1 MMIYEKYLAFS
12 KIVRLSLSVLTQ
24 LSNHNGVGVGQKHRT
39 SINQHILHKHVL
51 DKRGEVH
58 NASLCMLVTNGIQC

>member
-24 LSNHNGVGVGQKHRT
+24 LSNHNGVGVGQTH
-39 SINQHILHKHVL
+39 
-51 DKRGEVH
+51 
-58 NASLCMLVTNGIQC
+58 